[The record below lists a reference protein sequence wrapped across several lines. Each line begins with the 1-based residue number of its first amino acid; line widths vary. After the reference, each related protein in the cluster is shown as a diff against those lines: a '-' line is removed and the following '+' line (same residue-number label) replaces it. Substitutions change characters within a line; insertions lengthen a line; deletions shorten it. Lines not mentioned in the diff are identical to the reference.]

1 VYRSSTLTN
10 TIKNNKL
17 CLIAESFGIVVSI
30 EKEDDSSIK
39 FQFLEESSAIRMAK
53 YVQQLQ
59 VLAPGDAPMMKKRDC
74 TLGLICK
81 LVETAPLDQD
91 LIHEVEQGATR
102 YLYIDKIGCGV
113 TTQEVIPR
121 FFE

>member
-59 VLAPGDAPMMKKRDC
+59 VLAPGDAPMKKRDC

-81 LVETAPLDQD
+81 LVETTPLDQD

-113 TTQEVIPR
+113 TTQEVIPK
-121 FFE
+121 F